1 MKSKYVHAS
10 LEDGLNVTYL
20 WLGDDQLAQEY
31 ANWDF
36 EETSNPSLY
45 AFDLDIAYVIEE
57 DEDVCVGDAIGDY
70 APIASWELQEIEKE
84 TTMQRS
90 QK

>member
-70 APIASWELQEIEKE
+70 APIVSMRLEKTNE
-84 TTMQRS
+84 YKQ
-90 QK
+90 